1 MADEY
6 KELTVQEREKTMLAL
21 YKEFDDK
28 FLKEYKNLSKEE
40 FEHLRHEYIDRNF
53 YLKLNL
59 KNKK

>member
-28 FLKEYKNLSKEE
+28 FLKEYKNLSK
-40 FEHLRHEYIDRNF
+40 
-53 YLKLNL
+53 
-59 KNKK
+59 